1 MLNANVVVIVAV
13 LATVEIP
20 SKDKGLP
27 TFIVKIGTR
36 PRPQS
41 AIKQLAQQKERELLR
56 PIVRQKKFEVPPV
69 ASLAQYWSSL
79 TLFFKLKLGLQ
90 LV

>member
-27 TFIVKIGTR
+27 TFIVKIGTL

-41 AIKQLAQQKERELLR
+41 AIKQLAHQKERELLR
-56 PIVRQKKFEVPPV
+56 PIVRQKVRS
-69 ASLAQYWSSL
+69 AATLAQYWSSRL